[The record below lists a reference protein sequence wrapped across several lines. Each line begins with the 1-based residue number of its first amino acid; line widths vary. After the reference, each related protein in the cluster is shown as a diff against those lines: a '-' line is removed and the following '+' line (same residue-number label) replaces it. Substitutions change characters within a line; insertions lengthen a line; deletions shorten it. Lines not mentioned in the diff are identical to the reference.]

1 MLPILEG
8 KILNLEISESNI
20 VTRTKVYSKKTVD
33 NNDRNERIY
42 RNEKQRTIS
51 IVKSKKICIEI

>member
-42 RNEKQRTIS
+42 RF
-51 IVKSKKICIEI
+51 IEVRIF